1 MNLENVKKDIK
12 IRENFL
18 KGETLDLEYVKERK
32 EKLLRFKKEL
42 EMQIKN

>member
-1 MNLENVKKDIK
+1 MNLENIKKDIK
-12 IRENFL
+12 MREKFL
-18 KGETLDLEYVKERK
+18 NKKTLDLEYVKERK